1 MDFFVLMSSVAGIYG
16 ARGAS
21 GYAAGNTFEDGLA
34 RYRIALGEKAVS
46 FDLGMFLSVGVLK
59 DNLALR
65 EKMLA
70 STVFQQITESD
81 LHALLDIYCNPSLD
95 EIPLLRSQTVVGMTP
110 KLREKGMTTTE
121 WIRRPFYQHMT
132 LVEGTDAGI
141 PGKAEHTNF
150 AALFANAGS
159 VADVTVAVTEQ
170 LKNKLSKML
179 SLPLADID
187 VDKPI
192 HQYGVDSLAAVEL
205 RNWFSRELRAEVAIF
220 DILGGANIASAVGLA
235 VRKSDY
241 RRAEWGS

>member
-1 MDFFVLMSSVAGIYG
+1 MNFFVLMSSVAGIYG

-65 EKMLA
+65 EKTLA

-81 LHALLDIYCNPSLD
+81 LHALLDVYCNPSLD
-95 EIPLLRSQTVVGMTP
+95 EVPLLRSQTVVGMTP

-121 WIRRPFYQHMT
+121 WIKRPFYQHMT
-132 LVEGTDAGI
+132 LVEGTEAGI
-141 PGKAEHTNF
+141 SGKAEHTNF

-159 VADVTVAVTEQ
+159 VADVTAAVTEQ
-170 LKNKLSKML
+170 LRIKLSKML
-179 SLPLADID
+179 SLPLAEID
-187 VDKPI
+187 VEKPI

-205 RNWFSRELRAEVAIF
+205 RNWFSRELRADVAIF

-235 VRKSDY
+235 VRKSNY